1 MRGPRLRAGRPDRR
15 RRRGPTAASTSAI
28 WARTKVSELE
38 QIKDRFE
45 DRLSS
50 DGRSTSRGSVPK
62 LGDGRVFRAG
72 DARSRRVLARHRVRS
87 HQRVGREGQ
96 AEEHERVAEQL
107 HDLRDDSSASPGR
120 TGGSGDFDGLQ
131 GLCRARRT
139 VWSRGPR
146 DALLARDAPRHGGV
160 RRPRGRGRV
169 GGLGRRRDAPDF
181 STSPARPST
190 ERRRSRVILVRVI
203 DVAVVAKVLG
213 RGGGVRVR
221 MRGAVSGA
229 FVFRTCGLTDRRGVR
244 RVVVVD
250 HGRPRRG
257 ALTRARARARVKTG
271 SATCLSLSDF
281 CAAFFA
287 TKFPALN
294 IISERRAAEK

>member
-213 RGGGVRVR
+213 RAGGLRVR
-221 MRGAVSGA
+221 MSGAVSS
-229 FVFRTCGLTDRRGVR
+229 FRFSYLRANRSSRGSAGRRGR
-244 RVVVVD
+244 SWPSPEGSSD
-250 HGRPRRG
+250 ARPRACARKDG
-257 ALTRARARARVKTG
+257 AAG
-271 SATCLSLSDF
+271 PTCLVGVRTYVLLPLKIANF
-281 CAAFFA
+281 
-287 TKFPALN
+287 TLN
-294 IISERRAAEK
+294 FISGVF